1 MLQNNQIFLKALHK
15 KIDGY
20 HFTSYSNN
28 EKNKPFRIVTAKAGK
43 T

>member
-1 MLQNNQIFLKALHK
+1 MFQNNQIFLKALHK
-15 KIDGY
+15 KIDDRP
-20 HFTSYSNN
+20 FTSYSSN